1 MRATGGAG
9 SGFANPED
17 PEANMGALAGAA
29 AQLNGA
35 TAALAAVAAP
45 AGLAA
50 EGSNSSRALRL
61 ALPQLVRAPP

>member
-1 MRATGGAG
+1 
-9 SGFANPED
+9 
-17 PEANMGALAGAA
+17 MGALAGAA

-50 EGSNSSRALRL
+50 EGGNSSRALRL
-61 ALPQLVRAPP
+61 ALPQLVRACQLGSWLRVVPHARHRRHEGG